1 MAEEGI
7 RAFIASFSDLSPKG
21 PNEGGVVPLIA
32 PGQADASIA
41 TPHHVTAQFVFVNG
55 TLAIEPTNFTEVLVP
70 VKGSCEVTVDGEAL
84 HLELFDALSVDGGG
98 ARHLRS
104 ADQSAVL
111 LRSEENTSELQSL
124 MRISYAVYCLKQN
137 TKTCK

>member
-1 MAEEGI
+1 MRI
-7 RAFIASFSDLSPKG
+7 SDWSSDVCSSDL
-21 PNEGGVVPLIA
+21 
-32 PGQADASIA
+32 GQADASIS

-84 HLELFDALSVDGGG
+84 HLELFDALSVDGGD
-98 ARHLRS
+98 ARHIRS

-111 LRSEENTSELQSL
+111 LRILDTRDRTSTRLNF
-124 MRISYAVYCLKQN
+124 RHYCA
-137 TKTCK
+137 TRMPSSD

>member
-1 MAEEGI
+1 MCEEGI
-7 RAFIASFSDLSPKG
+7 RPFIASFFDLYPKAQK
-21 PNEGGVVPLIA
+21 EGGVVPLMA
-32 PGQADASIA
+32 QGQANASIS

-111 LRSEENTSELQSL
+111 LDRKSTRLNSSH
-124 MRISYAVYCLKQN
+124 
-137 TKTCK
+137 